1 MKVWC
6 RLSNQDRNSIFELLS
21 LLLKQDG
28 LSPRGIQQRFF
39 FRNVQPRGHAAFVAG
54 VHHMQTSFSR
64 LDAAVQKCYLAIE
77 LSPREINARARPR
90 EQQANVVTLCR
101 A

>member
-54 VHHMQTSFSR
+54 VPHLPTFFLALRRAVLNCLLAFSP
-64 LDAAVQKCYLAIE
+64 APPAVIPPAPPRGPPADRFYL
-77 LSPREINARARPR
+77 LP
-90 EQQANVVTLCR
+90 
-101 A
+101 

>member
-6 RLSNQDRNSIFELLS
+6 RLSNQNRNGIFELFS

-39 FRNVQPRGHAAFVAG
+39 FRYVQPRGHATFVAG
-54 VHHMQTSFSR
+54 VHQLQTLLQR
-64 LDAAVQKCYLAIE
+64 LDGAVQNCEFGIE
-77 LSPREINARARPR
+77 LPQRKIIAG
-90 EQQANVVTLCR
+90 
-101 A
+101 